1 MRTPRV
7 AAAATL
13 LTLATVLAACGG
25 DDKDSDSDEQVTETV
40 TASESASASASETTS
55 STTAPP
61 TSVTPMDP
69 TGDITLEQVN
79 AALLTP
85 AEVSPDFVLGDWTNE
100 DSPPPCEPTG
110 TPVDVTIPPSVEGGV
125 EMGTSDGQIAM
136 SEEIA
141 IYESEDLASEAFS
154 LGSAGLDCTT
164 ATLPDGTTA
173 TISAPEDVSS
183 QVNANGIGTST
194 AWQVTGDGYE
204 VLLVATLSGRIVL
217 ACTFSSATDADT
229 SALPNPVDVA
239 TAAFAKALAN

>member
-13 LTLATVLAACGG
+13 LTLTTVLAACGG

-40 TASESASASASETTS
+40 TASESASESASETTS
-55 STTAPP
+55 PTTAPP

-85 AEVSPDFVLGDWTNE
+85 AEVSPDFVLGNWTNE
-100 DSPPPCEPTG
+100 DSPPPCEPEG

-141 IYESEDLASEAFS
+141 IYETEDLASEAFS

-164 ATLPDGTTA
+164 ATLPDGSTA
-173 TISAPEDVSS
+173 TISAPQDVSS